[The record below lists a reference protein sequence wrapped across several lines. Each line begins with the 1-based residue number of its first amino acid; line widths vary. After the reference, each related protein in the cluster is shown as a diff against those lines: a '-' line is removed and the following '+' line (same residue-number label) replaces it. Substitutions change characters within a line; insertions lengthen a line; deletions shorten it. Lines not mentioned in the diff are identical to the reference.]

1 MDKFIN
7 YRPVRAEDGPLIDFW
22 IQQDFWHK
30 DKPAM
35 LEFFMKPGCAILEDR
50 QGPVMVVRFDDD
62 PPKKVIIHIQFGA
75 VSKFRIAKTLL
86 GGFSSILSA
95 FKDFGVEE
103 AIFTSV
109 NPELIAVCKKL
120 GFKQV
125 KEGVYCYALQND
137 VSLTSAEMSN
147 AV

>member
-1 MDKFIN
+1 MIN
-7 YRPVRAEDGPLIDFW
+7 YRPVNPDDGPLIDYW
-22 IQQDFWHK
+22 IQNDYWHR

-62 PPKKVIIHIQFGA
+62 PPKKVIIHIQFGT
-75 VSKFRIAKTLL
+75 VGKYRIAKTLF
-86 GGFSSILSA
+86 GGFSSILAA

-109 NPELIAVCKKL
+109 NPELVALCNKL
-120 GFKQV
+120 GFKKV
-125 KEGVYCYALQND
+125 SEDAYCYQLTND
-137 VSLTSAEMSN
+137 VSLSSRKESCC
-147 AV
+147 VPS